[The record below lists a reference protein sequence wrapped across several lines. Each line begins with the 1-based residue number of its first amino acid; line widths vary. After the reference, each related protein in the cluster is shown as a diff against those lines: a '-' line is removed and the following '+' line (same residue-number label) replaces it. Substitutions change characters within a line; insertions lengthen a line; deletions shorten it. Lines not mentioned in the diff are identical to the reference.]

1 VQPGPIAT
9 RQNSPQWAPQ
19 WALQWALAAGLALT
33 LVLTLLAL
41 TQVRSELE
49 RRFQAEALLVRN
61 SVAHSTTASFTAI
74 NGVIA
79 LMQSVPAVDAD
90 TFRVYAGSV
99 LADNPQIE
107 WLAYLPHVTERST
120 FETALRRE
128 GWAGFTITQRGDDGR
143 LAPSVFRDEYFP
155 VVHIEP
161 LDVTHA
167 ALVGYDIL
175 SSEADSPAARLAIRQ
190 GKATVAQA
198 AGPHGQS
205 SRYTIFRALYSGKE
219 APPDE
224 AARRAGIVGLIA
236 VRVNAAHLTGSA
248 GVPADLAVWLHRFS
262 NAAPGPGDRFV
273 LQAPRPHAAP
283 ALAALL
289 GTLSGELHATFPIP
303 GNDYGNAITLSRT
316 LAPADF
322 LTPLPLLA
330 ALLGL
335 SLASAL
341 FLVLRRLESRRERS
355 AELAR
360 QHQLGE
366 QRARLEAQVEQRTA
380 ELRAAK
386 EQAEAASQAKSQF
399 LANMSH
405 EIRTPMNGVTG
416 MADLLLATPLAPR
429 QQHFARTLRS
439 SAQALL
445 YLVND
450 ILDLSKIEA
459 GQIDIEQVPFEPRRL
474 MQEVV
479 LLFAERAQN
488 KQLELV
494 CDLRAAVPAT
504 VRGDPHRIQQMLA
517 NLLNNAIKFTAA
529 GEIVA
534 TLEMEPAVPGRPAG
548 MRWSVRDSG
557 VGIAPQAQDRLFKPF
572 SQADNSTT
580 RKYGGTGLGLAI
592 TRQLAELMGGCVG
605 LDSRAGSG
613 STFWFTLPVQAA
625 DTAGGPAAATHAA
638 FTGPRPDAAL
648 APLRALVVEPHPLA
662 RAVLL
667 DLLRN
672 LGAAADAVA
681 DAPSALQRLRTEAAA
696 APYALVVFAEPQHS
710 GRDSPFAR
718 QLRQAAGAPA
728 PRLVKLVALSD
739 LAEPDQPALHGVDA
753 WAAKPVT
760 PDGLRHAL
768 SAMLSGDTAPGTQ
781 GPGPAL
787 QAHAQPLPQAARA
800 PLRARVLL
808 AEDNAVNAE
817 IAQEMLR
824 MLGCSAVLAGDG
836 GEAVQHFRAQR
847 FDLILMDCQ
856 MPGTD
861 GYEATRQI
869 RAIEAAEA
877 RPRRTPIIALTANA
891 LSGDREHCVAAGMDD
906 YLAKPYHETQLRA
919 LIRHWAGSGAAND
932 AANGAGHRAAHGDA
946 SAGTAGSLA
955 GSNAL
960 SPG

>member
-1 VQPGPIAT
+1 VRAPIAV
-9 RQNSPQWAPQ
+9 RPDAPQWAPQ

-33 LVLTLLAL
+33 LALTLLAL

-107 WLAYLPHVTERST
+107 WLAYLPHVTARRS
-120 FETALRRE
+120 FEEALRGD
-128 GWAGFTITQRGDDGR
+128 GWAGFTITQRGSDGR
-143 LAPSVFRDEYFP
+143 LVPAVFRDEYFP

-175 SSEADSPAARLAIRQ
+175 SSDADSPAVQLAIRQ
-190 GKATVAQA
+190 GKATVAQTQD
-198 AGPHGQS
+198 QS

-224 AARRAGIVGLIA
+224 AARRAGIDGLIA

-289 GTLSGELHATFPIP
+289 GALSGELHATFPIP

-322 LTPLPLLA
+322 MTPLPLLA

-360 QHQLGE
+360 QHQLSE

-459 GQIDIEQVPFEPRRL
+459 GQIDIEQVPFEPHRL

-479 LLFAERAQN
+479 LLFAERAQS
-488 KQLELV
+488 KHLELV

-504 VRGDPHRIQQMLA
+504 VRGDPHRIKQMLA

-529 GEIVA
+529 GEVVA

-613 STFWFTLPVQAA
+613 STFWFTLPVQAT
-625 DTAGGPAAATHAA
+625 DAAHATR
-638 FTGPRPDAAL
+638 TGPRPGTAL
-648 APLRALVVEPHPLA
+648 AGEHALVVEPHPLA

-667 DLLRN
+667 DLLRH
-672 LGAAADAVA
+672 LGAVA
-681 DAPSALQRLRTEAAA
+681 DAADDAASALQRLRTEAAA
-696 APYALVVFAEPQHS
+696 APYTLVVFAEPQHP

-718 QLRQAAGAPA
+718 QLRQAAAAAGAPA

-760 PDGLRHAL
+760 ADGLRHAL
-768 SAMLSGDTAPGTQ
+768 SAKLPGEAAPVAQ

-787 QAHAQPLPQAARA
+787 QAPAQALPQAARA

-817 IAQEMLR
+817 IALEMLR

-869 RAIEAAEA
+869 RAIEAANA
-877 RPRRTPIIALTANA
+877 MPRRTPIIALTANA

-906 YLAKPYHETQLRA
+906 YLTKPYHETQLRA
-919 LIRHWAGSGAAND
+919 LIRHWAGSAAAHD
-932 AANGAGHRAAHGDA
+932 ASNNAGHRAVHGDA
-946 SAGTAGSLA
+946 AAGTAGSLA